1 MALPLSGGLSFDEIG
16 VELQRGSGSILDITI
31 AETGGYVALNPYS
44 TYKPDGIIPS
54 SVSEWY
60 GYNHTQSQ
68 LAPFFQITKSAP
80 SDVNVNT
87 NFNFTI
93 TVANSGNTSTNG
105 SAVVVTDV
113 LPSNVQFVTYNAPGW
128 NINQFGT
135 TIQATRYDVLA
146 PNNAYQNIVLTVK
159 IANCA
164 SGAYYNQANVYGGG
178 TSGTSYSNT
187 TTTNASV
194 FNATISLTRS
204 IQKNDCGVNCSG
216 TYVNVTSPSFTRSSC
231 VSQADAN
238 ALATTDANNW
248 LDANGQAIANAN
260 GSCNCNPPTYT
271 LTKALDTANPIYVN
285 GSMQW
290 FIRLTIQNNDT
301 VSTVTISDNV
311 GSHLNITGH
320 IKPAGWTYYE
330 SGGNINF
337 YTSNTL
343 TVGSTYDFYII
354 GNANN
359 VGTFTNTATV
369 GGGGGNATSA
379 SASVTILAAAQPN
392 FTNFIETNNANPVF
406 KASSNTYAVHLVD
419 DNTIRHS
426 ISVTINNASVAT
438 NNVRVGKA
446 FSSTLYTIG
455 GGSNHAGWTYNGTEF
470 TNNTTLSPG
479 TYNIGYVD
487 YKVTSF
493 GYQGDPSQPFLGVES
508 ASHQFILY
516 YNNSQITNSF
526 SQYNVAGRAKINLT
540 LFCGFYGLNSNWLGN
555 YIFALDLNGAST
567 SFYGFTISDYSKNW
581 AITTIYPA
589 IGSGVAMSG
598 YEMFP
603 SGFSVGNYNASISY
617 RLFNQC
623 NITNSNAIAYQWG
636 NPYYYNA
643 PVGISIDFNP
653 STGSFITC

>member
-1 MALPLSGGLSFDEIG
+1 MALPGTGVLSFDEIG
-16 VELQRGSGSILDITI
+16 VEIQRASGSILNITT

-68 LAPFFQITKSAP
+68 LAPYFQITKSAP

-93 TVANSGNTSTNG
+93 TVANSGNSSTNG

-128 NINQFGT
+128 NISQFGT

-178 TSGTSYSNT
+178 TSGTVYSNT

-194 FNATISLTRS
+194 FNATINLTRS
-204 IQKNDCGVNCSG
+204 IQKNDCGINCSG

-231 VSQADAN
+231 ISQGDAN
-238 ALATTDANNW
+238 ALATSDANNW
-248 LDANGQAIANAN
+248 LDANGQAVANAN
-260 GSCNCNPPTYT
+260 GSCNCNPPTYS
-271 LTKALDTANPIYVN
+271 LTKILDSTPPIYVN

-290 FIRLTIQNNDT
+290 KVTLGVQNNNT
-301 VSTVTISDNV
+301 SGTVTISDNV
-311 GSHLNITGH
+311 GGDFTITNH
-320 IKPAGWTYYE
+320 SKPAGWTSFQ
-330 SGGNINF
+330 SGSTINF
-337 YTSNTL
+337 YTTNVL
-343 TVGSTYDFYII
+343 TIGTTYDFYITVTANTS
-354 GNANN
+354 GN
-359 VGTFTNTATV
+359 FTNNATV
-369 GGGGGNATSA
+369 SGGGGNSVSA
-379 SASVTILAAAQPN
+379 NASVYISPAAQPS
-392 FTNFIETNNANPVF
+392 FSNFIETNNANPIF
-406 KASSNTYAVHLVD
+406 KPSSNTFAVHLVD

-438 NNVRVGKA
+438 NSVRVGRQA
-446 FSSTLYTIG
+446 SSPLYTIG
-455 GGSNHAGWTYNGTEF
+455 GGSNHASWTYNGTEF

-487 YKVTSF
+487 YKIVDF
-493 GYQGDPSQPFLGVES
+493 GFLGVETS
-508 ASHQFILY
+508 SHQFILY

-526 SQYNVAGRAKINLT
+526 SQYNVAGRAKINLR
-540 LFCGFYGLNSNWLGN
+540 LFCSFGGVNNSWLGN
-555 YIFALDLNGAST
+555 YIFALDFNGGST
-567 SFYGFTISDYSKNW
+567 GFYSFAITEVFSKNW
-581 AITTIYPA
+581 LIVILYPT

-598 YEMFP
+598 YEMYP
-603 SGFSVGNYNASISY
+603 SGFSLANYNASITY

-636 NPYYYNA
+636 NPYYYDST
-643 PVGISIDFNP
+643 VSIVIDHDGI
-653 STGSFITC
+653 TGSFITC

>member
-16 VELQRGSGSILDITI
+16 VELQRGSGSILDIAI

-44 TYKPDGIIPS
+44 AYKPDGIIPS

-68 LAPFFQITKSAP
+68 LAPYFQITKSAP

-93 TVANSGNTSTNG
+93 TVANNGSTSTNG
-105 SAVVVTDV
+105 SAVVVTDI

-128 NINQFGT
+128 NVNQFGT

-146 PNNAYQNIVLTVK
+146 PNNAYPQIILTVK
-159 IANCA
+159 IVNCA

-231 VSQADAN
+231 ISQADAD
-238 ALATTDANNW
+238 ALATSDANNW

-260 GSCNCNPPTYT
+260 GSCNCNPPTYSLIKT
-271 LTKALDTANPIYVN
+271 LDSATPIYVGN
-285 GSMQW
+285 SFQW
-290 FIRLTIQNNDT
+290 KIVLTTSNNNT
-301 VSTVTISDNV
+301 LGTVTITDDIGPNFIV
-311 GSHLNITGH
+311 TGH
-320 IKPAGWTYYE
+320 SKGVGWSFYQ
-330 SGGNINF
+330 SGTVVNF
-337 YTSNTL
+337 YTNNTL
-343 TVGSTYDFYII
+343 FAGTSDTFYITLTANVS
-354 GNANN
+354 GNY
-359 VGTFTNTATV
+359 TNSATV
-369 GGGGGNATSA
+369 SGGGGNSVSG
-379 SASVTILAAAQPN
+379 SASVFISPQAQPS
-392 FTNFIETNNANPVF
+392 FSNFIETNNANPVF

>member
-16 VELQRGSGSILDITI
+16 AEIQRASGSILNITT

-68 LAPFFQITKSAP
+68 LAPYFQITKSAP

-87 NFNFTI
+87 NFNLTI
-93 TVANSGNTSTNG
+93 TVANNGSTSTNG

-178 TSGTSYSNT
+178 TSGTVYSNT

-204 IQKNDCGVNCSG
+204 IQKNDCGQFCSG
-216 TYVNVTSPSFTRSSC
+216 SYVNVTSPSFTRSSC

-238 ALATTDANNW
+238 ALATSDANNW

-260 GSCNCNPPTYT
+260 GSCNCNPPTYS

-311 GSHLNITGH
+311 GGHLNITGH

-330 SGGNINF
+330 SGGNVNF

-359 VGTFTNTATV
+359 VGTFTNTVSV

-379 SASVTILAAAQPN
+379 SASVTILAAAQPS
-392 FTNFIETNNANPVF
+392 FSNFIETNNANPVF

>member
-1 MALPLSGGLSFDEIG
+1 MALPGSGTLSFDEIG
-16 VELQRGSGSILDITI
+16 VEIQRASGSILNITT

-93 TVANSGNTSTNG
+93 TVANSGNSSTNG

-178 TSGTSYSNT
+178 TSGTAYSNT

-231 VSQADAN
+231 ISQADAN
-238 ALATTDANNW
+238 ALATSDANNW
-248 LDANGQAIANAN
+248 LDANGQAVANAN

-271 LTKALDTANPIYVN
+271 LTKILDSATPIFTG

-290 FIRLTIQNNDT
+290 KVTLGVQNN
-301 VSTVTISDNV
+301 STSGTLTISDNV
-311 GSHLNITGH
+311 GGDFTITNH
-320 IKPAGWTYYE
+320 SKPVGWSMYQ
-330 SGGNINF
+330 SGSTINF

-343 TVGSTYDFYII
+343 NAGTTYDFYITVTANTS
-354 GNANN
+354 GN
-359 VGTFTNTATV
+359 FTNNATV
-369 GGGGGNATSA
+369 SGGGGNSVSA
-379 SASVTILAAAQPN
+379 NASVYISPAIQPS
-392 FTNFIETNNANPVF
+392 FSNFIETNNANPIF
-406 KASSNTYAVHLVD
+406 RASSNTFAVHTFD
-419 DNTIRHS
+419 DNIITHS
-426 ISVTINNASVAT
+426 ISFTINNASVAPYSIRIG
-438 NNVRVGKA
+438 RVHSA
-446 FSSTLYTIG
+446 FIFLYNG
-455 GGSNHAGWTYNGTEF
+455 GVNSGQWSWNGTEF
-470 TNNTTLSPG
+470 TNNVALSPG
-479 TYNIGYVD
+479 NYNVGYAN
-487 YKVTSF
+487 YKVDNS
-493 GYQGDPSQPFLGVES
+493 SNFLGVES

-516 YNNSQITNSF
+516 YNNSQYTNSF
-526 SQYNVAGRAKINLT
+526 TQYNVAGRAKINFRLY
-540 LFCGFYGLNSNWLGN
+540 CGYFIVNNNWLGYYKLTMGMMN
-555 YIFALDLNGAST
+555 YNGGGNIDYA
-567 SFYGFTISDYSKNW
+567 FQINEVYSKDW
-581 AITTIYPA
+581 LIVTLYPQ
-589 IGSGVAMSG
+589 IGSGIAIGESERFLATFKVTNLD
-598 YEMFP
+598 
-603 SGFSVGNYNASISY
+603 GNITYRIEGECLSIS
-617 RLFNQC
+617 
-623 NITNSNAIAYQWG
+623 SNRVGYFWG
-636 NPYYYNA
+636 NPYYYDSTR
-643 PVGISIDFNP
+643 GISIDFDNND
-653 STGSFITC
+653 GSFITC

>member
-1 MALPLSGGLSFDEIG
+1 MALPGSGTLSFDEIG
-16 VELQRGSGSILDITI
+16 VELQRASGSILNITT

-44 TYKPDGIIPS
+44 TYKPDGITPC

-60 GYNHTQSQ
+60 NYNHTQSQ
-68 LAPFFQITKSAP
+68 LIPFFQITKSAP

-113 LPSNVQFVTYNAPGW
+113 MPANMQFVTYNAPGW
-128 NINQFGT
+128 NVNQFGS

-146 PNNAYQNIVLTVK
+146 PNNAYQQIVFTVK
-159 IANCA
+159 IVNCA

-178 TSGTSYSNT
+178 TSGTQYSNT
-187 TTTNASV
+187 TTTNVSL
-194 FNATISLTRS
+194 FYATISLTRS
-204 IQKNDCGVNCSG
+204 IQKNDCGQFCSG
-216 TYVNVTSPSFTRSSC
+216 SYVNVTSPSFTRSSC
-231 VSQADAN
+231 TSQGEAN
-238 ALATTDANNW
+238 ALATSDANSW
-248 LDANGQAIANAN
+248 LDANGQAVANAN
-260 GSCNCNPPTYT
+260 GSCNCNPPTFN
-271 LTKALDTANPIYVN
+271 LTKNLDTANPIYVN

-290 FIRLTIQNNDT
+290 FIRLTIQNNNT

-311 GSHLNITGH
+311 GGHLNITSH
-320 IKPAGWTYYE
+320 IKPAGWSYYE
-330 SGGNINF
+330 SGGNVNF
-337 YTSNTL
+337 FTSNTL

-379 SASVTILAAAQPN
+379 NASVTILPAAQPS
-392 FTNFIETNNANPVF
+392 FSNFIETNNANQVF

-438 NNVRVGKA
+438 NSLRVGKA
-446 FSSTLYTIG
+446 FSNTLYTIG
-455 GGSNHAGWTYNGTEF
+455 GGSNNAGWTYNGTEF

-487 YKVTSF
+487 YKIVSF
-493 GYQGDPSQPFLGVES
+493 GFLGVES

-516 YNNSQITNSF
+516 YNNSQISNSF
-526 SQYNVAGRAKINLT
+526 TQYNVAGRAKINLR
-540 LFCGFYGLNSNWLGN
+540 LYCGFYGSNNSWLAN
-555 YIFALDLNGAST
+555 YIFALNLNGAST
-567 SFYGFTISDYSKNW
+567 SFYGFTISDYSKDW
-581 AITTIYPA
+581 FIVTVYPT

-598 YEMFP
+598 YEMYP
-603 SGFSVGNYNASISY
+603 SGFSLANYNASVTY

-623 NITNSNAIAYQWG
+623 NITNSNAIAYEWG
-636 NPYYYNA
+636 NPYYYNSN
-643 PVGISIDFNP
+643 VNIIVDFDANN
-653 STGSFITC
+653 GNFITC

>member
-1 MALPLSGGLSFDEIG
+1 M
-16 VELQRGSGSILDITI
+16 
-31 AETGGYVALNPYS
+31 
-44 TYKPDGIIPS
+44 
-54 SVSEWY
+54 
-60 GYNHTQSQ
+60 
-68 LAPFFQITKSAP
+68 
-80 SDVNVNT
+80 
-87 NFNFTI
+87 
-93 TVANSGNTSTNG
+93 
-105 SAVVVTDV
+105 
-113 LPSNVQFVTYNAPGW
+113 
-128 NINQFGT
+128 
-135 TIQATRYDVLA
+135 
-146 PNNAYQNIVLTVK
+146 
-159 IANCA
+159 
-164 SGAYYNQANVYGGG
+164 
-178 TSGTSYSNT
+178 
-187 TTTNASV
+187 
-194 FNATISLTRS
+194 
-204 IQKNDCGVNCSG
+204 
-216 TYVNVTSPSFTRSSC
+216 
-231 VSQADAN
+231 
-238 ALATTDANNW
+238 
-248 LDANGQAIANAN
+248 
-260 GSCNCNPPTYT
+260 
-271 LTKALDTANPIYVN
+271 
-285 GSMQW
+285 
-290 FIRLTIQNNDT
+290 
-301 VSTVTISDNV
+301 
-311 GSHLNITGH
+311 
-320 IKPAGWTYYE
+320 
-330 SGGNINF
+330 
-337 YTSNTL
+337 
-343 TVGSTYDFYII
+343 
-354 GNANN
+354 
-359 VGTFTNTATV
+359 
-369 GGGGGNATSA
+369 
-379 SASVTILAAAQPN
+379 
-392 FTNFIETNNANPVF
+392 
-406 KASSNTYAVHLVD
+406 D

-470 TNNTTLSPG
+470 TNNITLSPG